1 MPGGVAGTPEIM
13 QWIVRELGAD
23 TYVNLMAQYHPACRV
38 GETEY
43 PEINRRITGREFRKA
58 LDEFHAA
65 GLVRL
70 DSDPIPVE

>member
-1 MPGGVAGTPEIM
+1 M